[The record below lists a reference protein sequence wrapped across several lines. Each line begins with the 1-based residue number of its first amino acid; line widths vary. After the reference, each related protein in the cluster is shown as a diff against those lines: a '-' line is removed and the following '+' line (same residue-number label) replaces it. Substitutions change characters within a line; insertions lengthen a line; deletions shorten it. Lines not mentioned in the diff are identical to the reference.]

1 MGSVDGGKQPINDES
16 RLKTGVSALARSEW
30 NSTQRLLRVLP
41 RTSERSAGDAVVVD
55 GKAIRSTEKPVFTPV
70 DAR

>member
-1 MGSVDGGKQPINDES
+1 MNGGKQPISDEF

-41 RTSERSAGDAVVVD
+41 RTSGRSAGGAVVVD
-55 GKAIRSTEKPVFTPV
+55 GKAIRSTEKPVFTSV